1 MFVTFDRS
9 ATTILQTPA
18 AVDARVLVKYLDMSR
33 FESVLGRTAPLCVCH
48 AAVETAGKQDR

>member
-18 AVDARVLVKYLDMSR
+18 AVNAHVLVKYLDMSR
-33 FESVLGRTAPLCVCH
+33 FESVLELYSYSV
-48 AAVETAGKQDR
+48 